1 MHIFIK
7 YFFVVILL
15 YLINLHSTY
24 LESIHKIKKYKDTPT
39 KDIEKSIKGWLAQA
53 PSRIKKRTEK
63 KNTTYD
69 NDDNN

>member
-53 PSRIKKRTEK
+53 PSRNKKRTEE